1 MVLIG
6 SYISEKTILI
16 SKKHVLLYKCNTG
29 VKKETGETIK
39 IRVNVRRMKMFIDT
53 HVHLNA
59 DQYDEDLQEV
69 IDRAL
74 ENNVTK
80 MIVIGF
86 DRKTIERAMEL
97 TENYEF
103 IYAVIGWH
111 PVDAID
117 CTAEDLEWI
126 EELSAHPKVV
136 GIGETGL
143 DYHWDKSPKEVQQEV
158 FRKQIQ
164 LAKKVQLPIIIHN
177 REATEDV
184 LRILKEEQAEEV
196 GGVMHCFSGSVE
208 TARESIDMNFMIS
221 LGGPVTFKNA
231 KKPKEV
237 AELIPIE
244 HLMIE
249 TDAPY
254 LAPHPY
260 RGKRNEPSYVPLV
273 AEEIA
278 RLKGLTIEEVG
289 EKTTKNAEQFFKL
302 K

>member
-1 MVLIG
+1 
-6 SYISEKTILI
+6 
-16 SKKHVLLYKCNTG
+16 
-29 VKKETGETIK
+29 
-39 IRVNVRRMKMFIDT
+39 MFIDT

-86 DRKTIERAMEL
+86 DRKTIERAMDL
-97 TENYEF
+97 TEKYDF
-103 IYAVIGWH
+103 IYAVVGWH

-117 CTAEDLEWI
+117 CTPEDLQWI
-126 EELSAHPKVV
+126 EELAAHPKVV

-143 DYHWDKSPKEVQQEV
+143 DYYWDKSPKEVQQEV

-184 LRILKEEQAEEV
+184 LRILKEEKAEEV